1 MILSVIIVN
10 YNVKHFL
17 EQCLNSVFASERKLA
32 NGEQLD
38 IECIVVDN
46 NSVDGSVEMVRERFP
61 EVVCVDNKDNPG
73 FAKANNQALRIAK
86 GDYLLLLNP
95 DTIVEKETFIMCINF
110 MMEHRECGA
119 LGVKMINGEG
129 VYLKESKRGFPTPET
144 SFYKI
149 SGLIKLFPHHPK
161 IARYYMG
168 HLSNDEVNEIE
179 ILPGAFIMMSRE
191 SYEKVGGLDES
202 YFMYGEDIDFSWR
215 FILAGYKNYYLP
227 TTRIIHYK
235 GESTK
240 KGSMNYVY
248 TFYNAMVIFAKKY
261 FSGSNAKLYI
271 GLINMAIWA
280 RAGLSFVKRIFCNI
294 AQPLVD
300 FLIAFGG
307 FVAAK
312 QLWATFWAENV
323 SYYPSVY
330 TWVVIPFYILFMMLV
345 SWLYGGYDKPLR
357 IGRLVRGMGL
367 GCLLLLA
374 FYSLLDETQRYSRM
388 VLLLGSAWSIL
399 SAVAI
404 RIPKLRKHTDNTL
417 LVGSPEET
425 QRVEQLI
432 RNYGIDTELI
442 EHVDPA
448 KGIQLSE
455 LIRVFKI
462 TDVVFCGR
470 DIQTQDI
477 ISQMASLQATG
488 VRFKIV
494 PSDSDII
501 IGSNAISSR
510 EDIFSVD
517 INTIDTPYNRRNKRL
532 FDIFSS
538 LILLILS
545 PLHILFQ
552 KQKRDVYPHLFQVL
566 VGKKSWVSPENG
578 VFTPADILDRKPS
591 DTTHLDQR
599 YKRNYKLGTD
609 IAILF
614 KNINKL

>member
-1 MILSVIIVN
+1 MILSVVIVN

-17 EQCLNSVFASERKLA
+17 DQCLQSVFASDRILSDGQKL
-32 NGEQLD
+32 EL
-38 IECIVVDN
+38 EVFCVDN
-46 NSVDGSVEMVRERFP
+46 NSVDGSMEMVAEKYP
-61 EVVCVDNKDNPG
+61 QVIGIVNKENVG
-73 FAKANNQALRIAK
+73 FAKANNQALEQFQ

-95 DTIVEKETFIMCINF
+95 DTIVEKETFVKCVDFIRQ
-110 MMEHRECGA
+110 HADCGG

-129 VYLKESKRGFPTPET
+129 QFLKESKRGFPTPET

-161 IARYYMG
+161 IARYYLG

-261 FSGSNAKLYI
+261 FSGNNARLYI
-271 GLINMAIWA
+271 GLINLAIWA
-280 RAGLSFVKRIFCNI
+280 RAGLSFVKRIVSKI

-300 FLIAFGG
+300 FLVAFCG
-307 FVAAK
+307 FVAVK

-330 TWVVIPFYILFMMLV
+330 TWMVIPFYILFMMLV
-345 SWLYGGYDKPLR
+345 SWLYGGYDKPLKVT
-357 IGRLVRGMGL
+357 RLIKGMGL

-404 RIPKLRKHTDNTL
+404 RIPQLRKHSDNTL
-417 LVGSPEET
+417 LVGSQAET

-432 RNYGIDTELI
+432 KNYGIETLLV
-442 EHVDPA
+442 EHADPS
-448 KGIQLSE
+448 KGLQLEE

-477 ISQMASLQATG
+477 ISQMASLQTTG

-494 PSDSDII
+494 PYDSDII
-501 IGSNAISSR
+501 IGSNAISSG
-510 EDIFSVD
+510 EDLFSVD
-517 INTIDTPYNRRNKRL
+517 LNTIDTPFNRRNKRL
-532 FDIFSS
+532 FDLLSS
-538 LILLILS
+538 LLLLILS
-545 PLHILFQ
+545 PLHFWFQ
-552 KQKRDVYPHLFQVL
+552 KQKRTVFPHLFQVL

-578 VFTPADILDRKPS
+578 IFSPADILDRKPT
-591 DTTHLDQR
+591 DTSHLNQR

-609 IAILF
+609 VAILF
-614 KNINKL
+614 KNINRL

>member
-17 EQCLNSVFASERKLA
+17 EQCLNSVFASDRNLA
-32 NGEQLD
+32 NGDSLE
-38 IECIVVDN
+38 IETIVVDN
-46 NSVDGSVEMVRERFP
+46 NSVDGSVEMVIEKFP
-61 EVVCVDNKDNPG
+61 QVVTIANKDNPG
-73 FAKANNQALRIAK
+73 FAKANNQALKIAK

-95 DTIVEKETFIMCINF
+95 DTIVEKNTFVKCINF
-110 MMEHRECGA
+110 MMEHKDCGA

-149 SGLIKLFPHHPK
+149 SGLIRLFPHHPK

-168 HLSNDEVNEIE
+168 HLSEDETSEIE
-179 ILPGAFIMMSRE
+179 ILPGAYIMMSRE

-227 TTRIIHYK
+227 SARIIHYK

-248 TFYNAMVIFAKKY
+248 TFYNAMVIFARKY
-261 FSGSNAKLYI
+261 FSGKNAKIYI
-271 GLINMAIWA
+271 SLINMAIWA
-280 RAGLSFVKRIFCNI
+280 RAGLSFVKRIFDKI
-294 AQPLVD
+294 AEPLID
-300 FLIAFGG
+300 FLVALGG
-307 FVAAK
+307 FIAIK

-323 SYYPSVY
+323 SYYPAVY
-330 TWVVIPFYILFMMLV
+330 SWVVIPFYILFMMLV
-345 SWLYGGYDKPLR
+345 SWLYGGYDKPLK
-357 IGRLVRGMGL
+357 ITRLIRGMGL

-399 SAVAI
+399 SATAI
-404 RIPKLRKHTDNTL
+404 RIPQMRKRKDNTL
-417 LVGSPEET
+417 LVGSQEET
-425 QRVEQLI
+425 RRVEQLI
-432 RNYGIDTELI
+432 RNYGVDTVLI
-442 EHVDPA
+442 EHADPS
-448 KGIQLSE
+448 KGLQMDE

-470 DIQTQDI
+470 DIQTQEI
-477 ISQMASLQATG
+477 INQMSSLKATG

-501 IGSNAISSR
+501 IGSNIISSG
-510 EDIFSVD
+510 EDLLSID
-517 INTIDTPYNRRNKRL
+517 LNTIDTPFNRRNKRL
-532 FDIFSS
+532 FDIVTSM
-538 LILLILS
+538 LLLVLS
-545 PLHILFQ
+545 PLHFWFQ
-552 KQKRDVYPHLFQVL
+552 KQKSQVFLHLFQVL
-566 VGKKSWVSPENG
+566 IGKRSWVNVQG
-578 VFTPADILDRKPS
+578 GIFTPADILDRKPD

-599 YKRNYKLGTD
+599 YKSNYKLGTD
-609 IAILF
+609 VAILF
-614 KNINKL
+614 KNLNRL

>member
-17 EQCLNSVFASERKLA
+17 EQCLNSVYSSERALA
-32 NGEQLD
+32 CGDSLE
-38 IECIVVDN
+38 IETFVVDN
-46 NSVDGSVEMVRERFP
+46 NSVDGSVEMVLEKFP
-61 EVVCVDNKDNPG
+61 QVSTIANKDNPG
-73 FAKANNQALRIAK
+73 FAKANNQALKIAQ

-95 DTIVEKETFIMCINF
+95 DTIVEKDTFVKCIDF
-110 MMEHRECGA
+110 MMQHRDCGA

-129 VYLKESKRGFPTPET
+129 VFLKESKRGFPTPET

-149 SGLIKLFPHHPK
+149 SGLIRLFPHHPK

-168 HLSNDEVNEIE
+168 HLSDDETNEIE
-179 ILPGAFIMMSRE
+179 ILPGAYIMMSRE

-227 TTRIIHYK
+227 TARIIHYK

-248 TFYNAMVIFAKKY
+248 TFYNAMVIFARKY
-261 FSGSNAKLYI
+261 FRGKNARIYI
-271 GLINMAIWA
+271 SLINMAIWA
-280 RAGLSFVKRIFCNI
+280 RAGLSFVKRIFDKI
-294 AQPLVD
+294 AEPLVD
-300 FLIAFGG
+300 FLVALGG
-307 FVAAK
+307 FIAIK

-323 SYYPSVY
+323 SYYPAVY
-330 TWVVIPFYILFMMLV
+330 SWIVIPFYILFMMLV
-345 SWLYGGYDKPLR
+345 SWLYGGYDKPLK
-357 IGRLVRGMGL
+357 ITRLIRGMGL

-388 VLLLGSAWSIL
+388 VLLLGSAWSII
-399 SAVAI
+399 SAIAI
-404 RIPKLRKHTDNTL
+404 RIPKMRKHKDNTL
-417 LVGSPEET
+417 LVGGPDET

-432 RNYGIDTELI
+432 RNYGIDTILI
-442 EHVDPA
+442 EHADPA
-448 KGIQLSE
+448 KGIQLDE

-470 DIQTQDI
+470 DIQTQEI
-477 ISQMASLQATG
+477 INQMSSLKATG

-501 IGSNAISSR
+501 IGSNIISNG
-510 EDIFSVD
+510 EDLLSID
-517 INTIDTPYNRRNKRL
+517 LNTINTQFNRRNKRI
-532 FDIFSS
+532 FDILSS
-538 LILLILS
+538 TLLLILT
-545 PLHILFQ
+545 PIHFWFQ
-552 KQKRDVYPHLFQVL
+552 DNKSQVFPHLFQVL
-566 VGKKSWVSPENG
+566 IGKKSWVSEANG
-578 VFTPADILDRKPS
+578 IFTPSDILSRKPV
-591 DTTHLDQR
+591 DTQRLNQR
-599 YKRNYKLGTD
+599 YKQNYKLGTD

-614 KNINKL
+614 KNMTKI

>member
-10 YNVKHFL
+10 FNVKHFL
-17 EQCLNSVFASERKLA
+17 AQCLNSVFASERTL
-32 NGEQLD
+32 NDGRLLE
-38 IECIVVDN
+38 IEAIVVDN
-46 NSVDGSVEMVRERFP
+46 NSVDGSVEMVIDKFP
-61 EVVCVDNKDNPG
+61 NVITIANKDNPG
-73 FAKANNQALRIAK
+73 FAKANNQALKIAK

-95 DTIVEKETFIMCINF
+95 DTIVEKDTFVKCINF
-110 MMEHRECGA
+110 MMEHHDCGA

-129 VYLKESKRGFPTPET
+129 IYLKESKRGFPSPET

-149 SGLIKLFPHHPK
+149 SGLIRIFPHHPK

-168 HLSNDEVNEIE
+168 HLNEDETNEIE
-179 ILPGAFIMMSRE
+179 ILPGAYIMMSRE

-227 TTRIIHYK
+227 SARIIHYK

-240 KGSMNYVY
+240 KGSMNYVF

-261 FSGSNAKLYI
+261 FSGNNAKLYI
-271 GLINMAIWA
+271 FLINCAIWA
-280 RAGLSFVKRIFCNI
+280 RAGLSFLKRIFDKI
-294 AQPLVD
+294 AEPSLD
-300 FLIAFGG
+300 FLVAYGG
-307 FVAAK
+307 FIAIK
-312 QLWATFWAENV
+312 QLWATLWAENV
-323 SYYPSVY
+323 SYYPPVY
-330 TWVVIPFYILFMMLV
+330 TWVVIPIYILFMMMI

-357 IGRLVRGMGL
+357 ISRLIRGMGL
-367 GCLLLLA
+367 GCLLLLV

-388 VLLLGSAWSIL
+388 VLLLGSAWSII
-399 SAVAI
+399 SAIII
-404 RIPKLRKHTDNTL
+404 RIPKLHKRKDNTM

-425 QRVEQLI
+425 LRVEQLI
-432 RNYGIDTELI
+432 RSYGIDTALI
-442 EHVDPA
+442 EHANPEKAV
-448 KGIQLSE
+448 QLDE

-470 DIQTQDI
+470 DLQTQEI
-477 ISQMASLQATG
+477 INQMAFLQKTG

-501 IGSNAISSR
+501 IGSNIISNG
-510 EDIFSVD
+510 EDLLSID
-517 INTIDTPYNRRNKRL
+517 LNTIDTPFNRRNKRL
-532 FDIFSS
+532 FDIVSS

-545 PLHILFQ
+545 PLHFLFQ
-552 KQKRDVYPHLFQVL
+552 KQKKTVFPHLFQVL
-566 VGKKSWVSPENG
+566 VGKKSWVNPENG
-578 VFTPADILDRKPS
+578 IFTPADILDRKPT
-591 DTTHLDQR
+591 DTSLLDQR

-614 KNINKL
+614 KNINRL

>member
-17 EQCLNSVFASERKLA
+17 EQCLNSVYASERVLA
-32 NGEQLD
+32 NSGHLD
-38 IECIVVDN
+38 IECFVVDN
-46 NSVDGSVEMVRERFP
+46 NSVDGSVEMVQEKFP
-61 EVVCVDNKDNPG
+61 EVVCIANKDNPG
-73 FAKANNQALRIAK
+73 FAKANNQALRIAQ

-95 DTIVEKETFIMCINF
+95 DTIVEKDTFVKCIDF
-110 MMEHRECGA
+110 MMEHKDCGA

-129 VYLKESKRGFPTPET
+129 IYLKESKRGFPTPET

-168 HLSNDEVNEIE
+168 HLSDDETNEIE
-179 ILPGAFIMMSRE
+179 ILPGAYIMMSRE
-191 SYEKVGGLDES
+191 SYERVGGLDES

-227 TTRIIHYK
+227 SARIIHYK

-261 FSGSNAKLYI
+261 FSGKNAKLYI
-271 GLINMAIWA
+271 SLINVAIWA
-280 RAGLSFVKRIFCNI
+280 RATLSFFSRIVRRI

-300 FLIAFGG
+300 FFVAFAG
-307 FVAAK
+307 FVGIK
-312 QLWATFWAENV
+312 HLWAAYWAENV
-323 SYYPSVY
+323 SYYPTVY
-330 TWVVIPFYILFMMLV
+330 TWAVIPIYILFMMLV
-345 SWLYGGYDKPLR
+345 SWLYGGYDKPLK
-357 IGRLVRGMGL
+357 ISRLIRGMGL

-399 SAVAI
+399 SAIAI
-404 RIPKLRKHTDNTL
+404 RLPQLRKRTDNTL

-425 QRVEQLI
+425 YRVEQLI
-432 RNYGIDTELI
+432 RNYGIETLLI
-442 EHVDPA
+442 EHADPS
-448 KGIQLSE
+448 KGLQLE
-455 LIRVFKI
+455 DLIRVFKI

-470 DIQTQDI
+470 DLQTQEI

-510 EDIFSVD
+510 EDLFSVD
-517 INTIDTPYNRRNKRL
+517 INTIDTSFNRRNKRL

-538 LILLILS
+538 LLLLLLS

-552 KQKRDVYPHLFQVL
+552 KHKRQVYPHLFQVL
-566 VGKKSWVSPENG
+566 VGKKSWVSPDNG
-578 VFTPADILDRKPS
+578 IFAPADILDHKPT

-599 YKRNYKLGTD
+599 YQRNYKLGTD
-609 IAILF
+609 VAILF
-614 KNINKL
+614 KNLNRI